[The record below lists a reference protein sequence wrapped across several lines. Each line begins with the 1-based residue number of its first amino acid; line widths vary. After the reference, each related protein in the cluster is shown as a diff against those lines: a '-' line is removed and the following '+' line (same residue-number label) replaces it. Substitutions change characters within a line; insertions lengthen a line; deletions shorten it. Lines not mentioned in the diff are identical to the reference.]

1 MEAAAWEGK
10 PVFFQVSGAR
20 RQTGNSSAEQP
31 FVVRVFGI
39 VLIILS
45 FGGAVLLAR
54 YNLRMGRGD
63 RRGAA
68 KLAATVFLLG
78 MCQWVLRAAHVASP
92 SELKLLADAV
102 AVSMFGG
109 GAIWCFYVG
118 IEPFVRRHWPDSLIS
133 WNRLQAGRLHDPLI
147 ASHILIGILVGV
159 AILPF
164 GLAWN
169 TVFTSGRSVFLPHIE
184 SLNGAT
190 NWTGDVFGEGM
201 SGILGAVGTL
211 VVIVLLRLMVRRVW
225 IADLVCSAMFGIV
238 VSGPFIY
245 PAAADHVFAALLMFA
260 FLWSLRRFGLLA
272 LIAVSVADQVALS
285 LPMSLASWYAGLSL
299 MAMLILAAGAA
310 WALWVILSAKRGTES
325 ASA

>member
-1 MEAAAWEGK
+1 
-10 PVFFQVSGAR
+10 VFV
-20 RQTGNSSAEQP
+20 
-31 FVVRVFGI
+31 I
-39 VLIILS
+39 VLIILV

-92 SELKLLADAV
+92 SELDLLGEAV
-102 AVSMFGG
+102 AISMFRG

-169 TVFTSGRSVFLPHIE
+169 TVFTSGRSVFLPGTIE
-184 SLNGAT
+184 SLNGAA
-190 NWTGDVFGEGM
+190 NWTGEVFAVVMFGIFVGVGM
-201 SGILGAVGTL
+201 L

-225 IADLVCSAMFGIV
+225 IADLLGSAMFGIAV
-238 VSGPFIY
+238 TGPYIY
-245 PAAADHVFAALLMFA
+245 PAAADHVFAASLMFA
-260 FLWSLRRFGLLA
+260 YFWTLRRFGLLA
-272 LIAVSVADQVALS
+272 LIAATVAGQVTIE

-310 WALWVILSAKRGTES
+310 WALWVILSAKRRTES